1 MSSLGRQISIG
12 LAIQSLAVLSVVC
25 AAVYWWART
34 ATLDQE
40 AELLEQ
46 QHVQLAHLLM
56 EARSHRDEALLR
68 HKIDDVLVAQ
78 DDLLTVE
85 IQRDDGTVFYRRVR
99 PAPAS
104 TARAAR
110 TALPS
115 PAGTDASWSLRVV
128 LDTDADRAALR
139 LLAVSLIA
147 AAAGGAALISI
158 GGSFLVR
165 RGLRPLNQL
174 VTQVQELSAETL
186 SQRIDGLAQPDEL
199 RELVLRFNDL
209 LSRLQQAYRQL
220 ESFNADVAHELS
232 TPLATLMGG
241 TEIALCRDRPVEEL
255 RKVLASNLEELN
267 RLAGIV
273 RDMLFL
279 ARADHGEAAQRGIR
293 QALAPIVRSVVYCH
307 RSELDK
313 RALMVEVSGDAEA
326 AVDKALVDRGLSNLL
341 ANAIRHA
348 WPGSCIRVTVQAHA
362 DEVSLQVQN
371 DGPPVEPEAL
381 KRFFDRFYRGD
392 TSRTNANQHHGLGL
406 SIVAA
411 IARMHGGAPFATA
424 RGDRITVG
432 WSFASAKP
440 DTVAAGAAG
449 PSHAPDRSGSRR
461 S

>member
-25 AAVYWWART
+25 AAVYWWARS

-46 QHVQLAHLLM
+46 QHVQLAHLLT

-110 TALPS
+110 TVLPS
-115 PAGTDASWSLRVV
+115 PADTDVSWSLRVV

-158 GGSFLVR
+158 GGSLLVR
-165 RGLRPLNQL
+165 RGLRPLDQL
-174 VTQVQELSAETL
+174 VTQIQELSVETW

-209 LSRLQQAYRQL
+209 LARLQQAYRQL

-255 RKVLASNLEELN
+255 RNILASNLEELN

-279 ARADHGEAAQRGIR
+279 ARADHGEAAQRGVR
-293 QALAPIVRSVVYCH
+293 QPLAPIVRGVVYCH

-313 RALMVEVSGDAEA
+313 RELAVEVSGDAEA
-326 AVDKALVDRGLSNLL
+326 AVDKALVERGLSNLL

-348 WPGSCIRVTVQAHA
+348 WPGSCIHVVVQAQE
-362 DEVSLQVQN
+362 DEVRLQVQN
-371 DGPPVEPEAL
+371 DGPPVEPEQL

-392 TSRTNANQHHGLGL
+392 ASRTNANRHHGLGL

-411 IARMHGGAPFATA
+411 VARMHGGAPFAMS

-432 WSFASAKP
+432 WSFAPSG
-440 DTVAAGAAG
+440 TNTTAADGVS
-449 PSHAPDRSGSRR
+449 PSRAPGHSGSRR